1 MYLPLYIFWIF
12 LDEITFMYA
21 VYYDLCI
28 YLHLCIHI
36 FSSRYETVTQTDVE
50 NTRHQ
55 IRPPIMNMSSSE
67 VIHDLKDQAKNDH
80 TLSSSDAEEHTN
92 GIPHI
97 PNYWTPTHHLKN
109 VISKCIKLN
118 YYFRL
123 HWNFFPS
130 NRFEYM

>member
-1 MYLPLYIFWIF
+1 MLYIMIF
-12 LDEITFMYA
+12 VFTYIY
-21 VYYDLCI
+21 VYI
-28 YLHLCIHI
+28 F

-123 HWNFFPS
+123 
-130 NRFEYM
+130 R

>member
-21 VYYDLCI
+21 VYSLCI

-55 IRPPIMNMSSSE
+55 IRPPIINMSSSE

-123 HWNFFPS
+123 RWNFFPS

>member
-1 MYLPLYIFWIF
+1 MYLL
-12 LDEITFMYA
+12 TFMYT
-21 VYYDLCI
+21 Y
-28 YLHLCIHI
+28 
-36 FSSRYETVTQTDVE
+36 FFSRYETVTQTDVE

-55 IRPPIMNMSSSE
+55 IRPPIINMSSSE

-109 VISKCIKLN
+109 VISKCIKFNCFRFRFKKMRQINLN
-118 YYFRL
+118 IIVHPYSSSKFK
-123 HWNFFPS
+123 
-130 NRFEYM
+130 

>member
-1 MYLPLYIFWIF
+1 MYLLIF
-12 LDEITFMYA
+12 LYTYF
-21 VYYDLCI
+21 
-28 YLHLCIHI
+28 
-36 FSSRYETVTQTDVE
+36 FSRYETVTQTDVE

-118 YYFRL
+118 CFR
-123 HWNFFPS
+123 F
-130 NRFEYM
+130 RFKKIRQIDLNIIVHPYLSFKFN

>member
-21 VYYDLCI
+21 VYYVFTYI
-28 YLHLCIHI
+28 YINI
-36 FSSRYETVTQTDVE
+36 FSSSRYETVTQTDVE

-123 HWNFFPS
+123 RWKFFPS
-130 NRFEYM
+130 NRFEFK